1 VPRGARFC
9 PSCAHPVAEDRPAE
23 ERKLATILFADLV
36 GSTQLADSQDAERTR
51 VVLNRFYDTMAAQI
65 SDAGGTVEKFIGDAV
80 MAAFG
85 APASQEDHAER
96 ALHAAISMQERLADL
111 FGDTLRL
118 RIGVN
123 TGDVVVGQPRVG
135 SSFVTGDAVNVA
147 ARLEQSAEPGEIL
160 VGERTAAIVRDS
172 FEFDEPVTM
181 AAKGKAAGIQCRRL
195 VRALS
200 RAAPG
205 RPGDPRKSFV
215 GRELEL
221 AALRDAFAGVA
232 TVRRPDLVTIVGEPG
247 IGKTTLVREFWE
259 WLGTQSPEPLSRV
272 GRCRSYGQGNA
283 YWPLGEIVRE
293 HFGLLESDSPE
304 TVRNRLGPRSILE
317 LTLGLEAP
325 PDLHPLAARNRLH
338 DAWGAFLGELVSD
351 RAAVVLVEDLH
362 WAEQDLLD
370 VLASGLGGASGPLLL
385 LVTARPEFV
394 DDHPGW
400 NGDRALVRLDAL
412 SSSES
417 SRLVDEL
424 VPTVLPTTLRAVVIE
439 RAEGNPF
446 FAEELVRTLI
456 DEGVLRREDGTWVT
470 HDLPAGFRVPDTV
483 QALLAARI
491 DLLDPSDKAAL
502 QAASVIG
509 RTFWTESVQDL
520 VENGEPNLSLLVER
534 DFIRRQDM
542 SSMLGQEEFTF
553 KHALTR
559 EVAYAG
565 LTKASRLRL
574 HAGFAGWLEAIGE
587 GRDEHAALL
596 AHHYA
601 EAVRPED
608 VDLAWPDDDGEV
620 ARLRGQAVVWLRRA
634 AALAVGRYELKD
646 AVSLL
651 ERAVSLESD
660 PGAQAAIWQEI
671 AHAHVLQF
679 DGRAFAAA
687 LEEAISLAQ
696 DDEASAV
703 ELHAELA
710 FQTMIRAGMWGTPPP
725 ADLVEG
731 WIGRALELAPAN
743 SSARA
748 RALVARCYSD
758 YDKSPEDAAEASRIA
773 ERIGEPLLRS
783 SGYDVQALVAFV
795 RGSYEESLDWCRRRT
810 AIAGELGDPDAEAYA
825 YAAAVNPAVACG
837 EIDEA
842 RKYAGLQDEVTR
854 PLSPHHRLHGISSRL
869 ELEELIGNWRGVVE
883 LQQRVEKAVVANR
896 ATPCVRN
903 ARSLL
908 VCALAHAHLGDEEEL
923 ERLEQEGEAHSMTGY
938 GTVLD
943 TPRLQLA
950 LRRRDLSAVESLLG
964 EPAVRSSNWF
974 YLSSMAAHLDGLAAL
989 GARERIEDE
998 AKRTLRPRTYLEPFA
1013 LRALGIVRHD
1023 RALIERAAD
1032 RFESFGLGWHAART
1046 RDSL

>member
-1 VPRGARFC
+1 VSRGARFC

-51 VVLNRFYDTMAAQI
+51 VVLNRFYDTMATQI
-65 SDAGGTVEKFIGDAV
+65 SNAGGTVEKFIGDAV

-96 ALHAAISMQERLADL
+96 ALDAAISMQETLADL
-111 FGDTLRL
+111 FGNTLRL
-118 RIGVN
+118 RIGIN

-160 VGERTAAIVRDS
+160 VGERTAAIVRDA

-181 AAKGKAAGIQCRRL
+181 AAKGKAAGILCRRL
-195 VRALS
+195 VRALP
-200 RAAPG
+200 RADEH
-205 RPGDPRKSFV
+205 RRSFV

-221 AALRDAFAGVA
+221 AALRDAFASVA
-232 TVRRPDLVTIVGEPG
+232 AARRPDLVTIVGEPG

-259 WLGTQSPEPLSRV
+259 WLDTQSPEPLVRV
-272 GRCRSYGQGNA
+272 GRCPSYGQGNA

-293 HFGLLESDSPE
+293 HFGLLDSDSPE
-304 TVRNRLGPRSILE
+304 TVRSRLGARSILG
-317 LTLGLEAP
+317 LTLGLGAP

-338 DAWGAFLGELVSD
+338 DAWAAFLGELVSD
-351 RAAVVLVEDLH
+351 RPAVVLVEDVH

-370 VLASGLGGASGPLLL
+370 ILASGLAAASGPLLL

-400 NGDRALVRLDAL
+400 EGDRPLLRLDAL

-417 SRLVDEL
+417 GRLVDEL
-424 VPTVLPTTLRAVVIE
+424 VPTALPATLRAVVVE

-446 FAEELVRTLI
+446 FAEELVRTLM
-456 DEGVLRREDGTWVT
+456 DEGVLRWEDGTWVA

-502 QAASVIG
+502 QAAAVIG
-509 RTFWTESVQDL
+509 RTFWTDSVRAMTESSD
-520 VENGEPNLSLLVER
+520 PNLGLLSER
-534 DFIRRQDM
+534 DFIRRQDA
-542 SSMLGQEEFTF
+542 SSMLRQEEFTF

-574 HAGFAGWLEAIGE
+574 HARFAGWLEAVGE
-587 GRDEHAALL
+587 GRDEHAPLL

-608 VDLAWPDDDGEV
+608 VDLAWAEDDGEV
-620 ARLRGQAVVWLRRA
+620 ARLRGHAVEWLRRA

-651 ERAVSLESD
+651 ERAVALESD
-660 PGAQAAIWQEI
+660 PGAQAAIWREI
-671 AHAHVLQF
+671 AHAHVLEF

-687 LEEAISLAQ
+687 LGEAVALSR
-696 DDEASAV
+696 DDDDASVA

-710 FQTMIRAGMWGTPPP
+710 FQTMNRAGMWGTPPP
-725 ADLVEG
+725 PDLLEG
-731 WIGRALELAPAN
+731 WIGRALELAPAD

-773 ERIGEPLLRS
+773 ERIGEPVLRS

-795 RGSYEESLDWCRRRT
+795 QGSYEESLEWSRRRT
-810 AIAGELGDPDAEAYA
+810 AIAGELGDPDAEAFA
-825 YAAAVNPAVACG
+825 YADAVNPAVACG

-842 RKYAGLQDEVTR
+842 RRYAELQDEVTR
-854 PLSPHHRLHGISSRL
+854 PLSPHHRLHGISGRL
-869 ELEELIGNWRGVVE
+869 ELEELIGNWTRVAE
-883 LQQRVEKAVVANR
+883 LQEDVEKAVVENR

-908 VCALAHAHLGDEEEL
+908 VCALAHAYLGDTEEV
-923 ERLEQEGEAHSMTGY
+923 ERLEREGEAHLMTGY

-950 LRRRDLSAVESLLG
+950 LYRHDLSAVESLLG
-964 EPAVRSSNWF
+964 EPAVRGSNWF
-974 YLSSMAAHLDGLAAL
+974 YLSSMAAHLDGLAAI
-989 GARERIEDE
+989 GAPERVEDE
-998 AKRTLRPRTYLEPFA
+998 ARRALRPGTYLEPFA
-1013 LRALGIVRHD
+1013 LRALGIVRND
-1023 RALIERAAD
+1023 PALIEQAAD
-1032 RFESFGLGWHAART
+1032 RFESFGLSWHAART
-1046 RDSL
+1046 REML

>member
-1 VPRGARFC
+1 M
-9 PSCAHPVAEDRPAE
+9 
-23 ERKLATILFADLV
+23 
-36 GSTQLADSQDAERTR
+36 
-51 VVLNRFYDTMAAQI
+51 VLNRFYDTMAAQI

-96 ALHAAISMQERLADL
+96 ALHAAISMQETLADL
-111 FGDTLRL
+111 FGNTLRL
-118 RIGVN
+118 RIGIN

-147 ARLEQSAEPGEIL
+147 ARLEQAAEPGEIL
-160 VGERTAAIVRDS
+160 VGERTAAIVRDA
-172 FEFDEPVTM
+172 FEFDEPLTK
-181 AAKGKAAGIQCRRL
+181 AAKGKATGILCRRL
-195 VRALS
+195 VRAES
-200 RAAPG
+200 GTAQHSADQR
-205 RPGDPRKSFV
+205 RKSFV
-215 GRELEL
+215 GRDLEL
-221 AALRDAFAGVA
+221 AALKDAFAGVA
-232 TVRRPDLVTIVGEPG
+232 AARRPDLVTIVGEPG
-247 IGKTTLVREFWE
+247 IGKTTLVREFWQ
-259 WLGTQSPEPLSRV
+259 WLGTQSPGPLVRV

-283 YWPLGEIVRE
+283 YWPLGEVVRD

-304 TVRNRLGPRSILE
+304 TVHGRLGPRPILE

-338 DAWGAFLGELVSD
+338 DAWGAFLGELVSE
-351 RAAVVLVEDLH
+351 RPAVVLVEDLH

-370 VLASGLGGASGPLLL
+370 ILASGLTTASGPLLL

-400 NGDRALVRLDAL
+400 ARGGSLLGLDAL

-417 SRLVDEL
+417 GRLVDAL
-424 VPTVLPTTLRAVVIE
+424 VPTALPATLRAVVVE

-446 FAEELVRTLI
+446 FAEELVRTLM
-456 DEGVLRREDGTWVT
+456 DEGVLRREDGTWVA

-509 RTFWTESVQDL
+509 RTFWTASVRELIEGGDA
-520 VENGEPNLSLLVER
+520 NLGLLVER
-534 DFIRRQDM
+534 DFIRREDA

-559 EVAYAG
+559 EVAYRG

-574 HAGFAGWLEAIGE
+574 HARFAGWLEAVGE
-587 GRDEHAALL
+587 ARDEHAPLL

-608 VDLAWPDDDGEV
+608 VDLAWPDDDGEA
-620 ARLRGQAVVWLRRA
+620 ARLRGHAVAWLRRA
-634 AALAVGRYELKD
+634 AGLAVGRYELKD

-651 ERAVSLESD
+651 ERAVALESD
-660 PGAQAAIWQEI
+660 PGVQAAIWQEI

-687 LEEAISLAQ
+687 LGEAIAIAR
-696 DDEASAV
+696 DDDASAA
-703 ELHAELA
+703 ELYAELA
-710 FQTMIRAGMWGTPPP
+710 FETMKRAGMWGTPPP
-725 ADLVEG
+725 PDLVEG
-731 WIGRALELAPAN
+731 WIVRALELAPAN

-748 RALVARCYSD
+748 RALVARCYSE
-758 YDKSPEDAAEASRIA
+758 YDKSREDAAEASRIA

-795 RGSYEESLDWCRRRT
+795 RGSYEESLEWCRRRA
-810 AIAGELGDPDAEAYA
+810 AIAGELGDPDAEAYV
-825 YAAAVNPAVACG
+825 YADAVNPAVACG

-842 RKYAGLQDEVTR
+842 RRYAALQDEVTR
-854 PLSPHHRLHGISSRL
+854 PLSPHHRLHGISGRL
-869 ELEELIGNWRGVVE
+869 ELEELIGNWIGVVE
-883 LQQRVEKAVVANR
+883 LQEGVEKAVVENR

-923 ERLEQEGEAHSMTGY
+923 ERLEREGEAHSMTGY

-943 TPRLQLA
+943 TPRLQMA
-950 LRRRDLSAVESLLG
+950 LHRHDRAAVQSLLG
-964 EPAVRSSNWF
+964 EPAVRGSN
-974 YLSSMAAHLDGLAAL
+974 
-989 GARERIEDE
+989 
-998 AKRTLRPRTYLEPFA
+998 
-1013 LRALGIVRHD
+1013 
-1023 RALIERAAD
+1023 
-1032 RFESFGLGWHAART
+1032 
-1046 RDSL
+1046 